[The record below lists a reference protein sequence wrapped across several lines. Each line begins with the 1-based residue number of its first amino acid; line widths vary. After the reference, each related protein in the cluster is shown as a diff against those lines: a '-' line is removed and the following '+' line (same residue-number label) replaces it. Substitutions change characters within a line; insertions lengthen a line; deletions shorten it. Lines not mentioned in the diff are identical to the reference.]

1 MRKKKIIGIILAAVL
16 VAAGLGSFAY
26 ANPDPVNE
34 VSAMFS
40 TQWYYDVPGDN
51 FTDHLVGGHEDFF
64 AQIENDP
71 DETEADVTGLTLTLD
86 SGLAFDCIEPDPV
99 TIGPPTYEW
108 SFGDVP
114 EGLGPVAWVG
124 FMGPTQP
131 LVPLTP
137 GFSASRAL
145 SETEFSAPDTQT
157 LTITLIPEAAE
168 VVSEGW
174 FSIGVGVHENDL
186 VDAVITS
193 PTGGEG
199 IQLRSEGHRLDIHPT
214 GLNVG
219 DEWTIEVTIQV
230 TPKVPK
236 VEFMPYVD
244 IKWLEPPSDSRST
257 TESWL
262 SYPVPDVGTW
272 TWSAI
277 GSYEWQWTYNMMR
290 GLQWHPCS
298 REIPVNRVSLEYRTF
313 RFYAAPGDTFDNR
326 EVTGSTWWYTNA
338 HNYPDGTE
346 EPITGLELSLDSNLS
361 LDWRRWFMK
370 TILTEVPPTYEWSVG
385 DVLEDEHV
393 PVVVHPRGPDEVLA
407 TFTPGFDASVSVD
420 RVKFSQSEGTQTQTL
435 TIEVTPLEDVN
446 VAVCADEGTFSLF
459 MPADKGDLV
468 EAKITSFPS
477 GGTALEDGHTFYMP
491 ISGGETTTIELG
503 IEVTPKVPRAEYKP
517 AVAVMSPPEGTY
529 PAGEPHLGSSHSLEV
544 DSLGTWTWSAV
555 GEYNWTWNYVVLE
568 GVMFA
573 GISSAIEDF
582 HVGERWSLTV
592 RGRFDETAT
601 HASGTWEI
609 SADGTTCQEGT
620 WEASAP

>member
-1 MRKKKIIGIILAAVL
+1 MKKKKIIGIILAAVL
-16 VAAGLGSFAY
+16 VAGGLGCFAF
-26 ANPDPVNE
+26 AQGDPVN
-34 VSAMFS
+34 
-40 TQWYYDVPGDN
+40 DVN
-51 FTDHLVGGHEDFF
+51 
-64 AQIENDP
+64 I
-71 DETEADVTGLTLTLD
+71 
-86 SGLAFDCIEPDPV
+86 
-99 TIGPPTYEW
+99 
-108 SFGDVP
+108 
-114 EGLGPVAWVG
+114 
-124 FMGPTQP
+124 
-131 LVPLTP
+131 
-137 GFSASRAL
+137 
-145 SETEFSAPDTQT
+145 
-157 LTITLIPEAAE
+157 
-168 VVSEGW
+168 
-174 FSIGVGVHENDL
+174 
-186 VDAVITS
+186 
-193 PTGGEG
+193 
-199 IQLRSEGHRLDIHPT
+199 
-214 GLNVG
+214 
-219 DEWTIEVTIQV
+219 
-230 TPKVPK
+230 
-236 VEFMPYVD
+236 
-244 IKWLEPPSDSRST
+244 
-257 TESWL
+257 
-262 SYPVPDVGTW
+262 
-272 TWSAI
+272 
-277 GSYEWQWTYNMMR
+277 
-290 GLQWHPCS
+290 
-298 REIPVNRVSLEYRTF
+298 VSLEYRTF

-529 PAGEPHLGSSHSLEV
+529 PPGEPHLGSSHSLEV

-573 GISSAIEDF
+573 GIPPEIEDF
-582 HVGERWSLTV
+582 AIEHMFIDFGQRPKLDKIVAKASFQLEEGATYDLAVDDVTVNIDGVDIAIPAGSFKKEGQSGERYIYESTEGVDPKILMKLDFDEGEWSLKIH
-592 RGRFDETAT
+592 D
-601 HASGTWEI
+601 I
-609 SADGTTCQEGT
+609 D
-620 WEASAP
+620 ASAINSYDGVDVAFCIGYMAARASISMQIGGLSYIAEE